1 MCSKLIH
8 HAGIKRVYV
17 VGGGYAGENGVGY
30 LRAHGVEVVE
40 VDGPQD
46 PRLSARLESTAE

>member
-46 PRLSARLESTAE
+46 PRLSARLESTAD